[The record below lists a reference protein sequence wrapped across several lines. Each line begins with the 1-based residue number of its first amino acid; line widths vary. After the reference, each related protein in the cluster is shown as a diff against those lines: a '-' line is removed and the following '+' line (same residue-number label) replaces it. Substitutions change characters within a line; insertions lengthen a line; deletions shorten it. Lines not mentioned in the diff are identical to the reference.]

1 MKTRILDILLLI
13 FKILLPISLV
23 LITVLFTKELVD
35 AHYEDLKH
43 VGENV
48 YIQTY
53 GLSFASLVIVGIMFN
68 GIVSLI
74 SLIFLIVSIIYK
86 SSAKRK
92 ANIIYFILFL
102 FIPVLNELLFVLI
115 GQNLQGML

>member
-23 LITVLFTKELVD
+23 LITILFTKELVD

-43 VGENV
+43 VGENA

-53 GLSFASLVIVGIMFN
+53 GLSFAPLMIVGIMFN

-86 SSAKRK
+86 SSTKRK

-102 FIPVLNELLFVLI
+102 FIPILNELLFF
-115 GQNLQGML
+115 